1 MSLNN
6 SLTIDLDEAQ
16 SFCEEYLVRFLV
28 QNTSFETAAYILQTI
43 LNQIQKDR
51 VTIQQEQIKQRNAE
65 LEGMWIIDPDG
76 YYPVCSLCGEEPPEG
91 RHITC
96 PNCGARMKRAG
107 ARL

>member
-51 VTIQQEQIKQRNAE
+51 VTIQ
-65 LEGMWIIDPDG
+65 
-76 YYPVCSLCGEEPPEG
+76 
-91 RHITC
+91 
-96 PNCGARMKRAG
+96 
-107 ARL
+107 